1 MKKIMIVMLVA
12 ALMSCAT
19 LNEPIIIEKVPKAD
33 LSEDMTIE
41 EYIKTSTKLNIDL
54 KTYIDNLILQ
64 IKSKIK
70 NIIDLR
76 GDENGK

>member
-1 MKKIMIVMLVA
+1 VRKIITGIIL
-12 ALMSCAT
+12 LCLLSCAT
-19 LNEPIIIEKVPKAD
+19 LNEPVIIEQIPKAD